1 MRRFRLRTKFLFSLL
16 AITVG
21 LTGGTL
27 LTVRNRVSQQLR
39 GEILDSLRNSV
50 RTFQDLQ
57 RQRETTLER
66 SARLLANL
74 PSLKALMT
82 TRDKLTIQ
90 DASSDFWRLGGSD
103 LFLLADREGDIAA
116 LHTNS
121 PDFNRETGQRLLHLS
136 LVNYRSR
143 DWWYGG
149 GHLYEVFFQPIY
161 FGSPTEVSSLGT
173 LAVGYEIEDRM
184 AREVGRIAGSEV
196 AFIYDKNVVTSTLSI
211 GQETEL
217 ARQGFRDI
225 GSGVAAPADVD
236 LRGEHFLAESIV
248 LASGTAP
255 RVRLSVL
262 KSFDRETLFLQKLN
276 RVLLGLGL
284 AAVLVGSALVYFLS
298 HTFTRPLASL
308 AASVRAMERG
318 DFTLPLDFRGDDEV
332 AQVSSAL
339 DRMRKSLKAA
349 QDELL
354 QAERLATIGR
364 MASTVSHELRHPL
377 TTILAYAEFLSE
389 GKLDERQ
396 RQDLYREIRVAV
408 DQMTDLIASLLELAR
423 LRETLRPVRADI
435 GEIIRSAMRAVQA
448 RREFSQVQ
456 ITLSGDSPAEG
467 WFDAKKLERVF
478 HNLLVNACEAV
489 PHDSG
494 RVEVQVKK
502 IPEGVRVRVADNGP
516 GIPEEIRSRL
526 FEPFVSH
533 GKENGTGLGLSVVQK
548 IVQDHGGDVAL
559 ETATTQGAAIVVT
572 FPATLNE
579 AKPASLGEAL

>member
-1 MRRFRLRTKFLFSLL
+1 M
-16 AITVG
+16 
-21 LTGGTL
+21 
-27 LTVRNRVSQQLR
+27 
-39 GEILDSLRNSV
+39 
-50 RTFQDLQ
+50 
-57 RQRETTLER
+57 
-66 SARLLANL
+66 
-74 PSLKALMT
+74 
-82 TRDKLTIQ
+82 
-90 DASSDFWRLGGSD
+90 
-103 LFLLADREGDIAA
+103 LADREGDIAA

-298 HTFTRPLASL
+298 HTFTRPLPSL

-318 DFTLPLDFRGDDEV
+318 DFTHPLDFRGDDEV

-364 MASTVSHELRHPL
+364 MASTVSHSLRHPL

-502 IPEGVRVRVADNGP
+502 NPEGLRVRVADNGP

-559 ETATTQGAAIVVT
+559 ETATTRGGAIVVT